1 MTIGQLVA
9 LFFDT
14 SGPGGVIIVSVLLG
28 ACLVYWRL
36 TRWIIAGGAADS
48 GGANRGAVSNEDKH

>member
-1 MTIGQLVA
+1 MEIGTLVA

-14 SGPGGVIIVSVLLG
+14 AGPGGVVIGVVLLG

-36 TRWIIAGGAADS
+36 TRWIIAGGK
-48 GGANRGAVSNEDKH
+48 N